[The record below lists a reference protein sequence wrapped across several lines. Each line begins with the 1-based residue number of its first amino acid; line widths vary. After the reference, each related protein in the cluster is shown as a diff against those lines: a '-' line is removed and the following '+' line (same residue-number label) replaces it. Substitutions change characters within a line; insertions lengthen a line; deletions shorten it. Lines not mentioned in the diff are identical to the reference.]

1 MALLGDPQLHK
12 SKSGKKFSSNHSIRA
27 NEQIEMKLS
36 AFFLVGLSSGS
47 DEPPRGHLKRL
58 QGLVRGTT
66 EILNS
71 GAFNRKP
78 KSWINMWEQK
88 IVTNADRME
97 RSYNRGN
104 QRCGEENRK
113 RRDIDV
119 GDRYDRE
126 DPCRGV
132 KQLTTGFANWVERY
146 IPDCSG
152 QRDHSHQINRM
163 KKWGDRLQSVM
174 QCDKIPKCLD
184 VYPLPKGYQIEE
196 TDFGKFA

>member
-1 MALLGDPQLHK
+1 MALFDHLLLHI
-12 SKSGKKFSSNHSIRA
+12 SKLGKKFSSIHSIRVKY
-27 NEQIEMKLS
+27 QIKMKLS
-36 AFFLVGLSSGS
+36 AIFFVGLTSAAV
-47 DEPPRGHLKRL
+47 EPPRGHLKRL

-78 KSWINMWEQK
+78 KSWIKMWEQK
-88 IVTNADRME
+88 IVTNSERME

-104 QRCGEENRK
+104 QRCGEDDRK

-132 KQLTTGFANWVERY
+132 KQLTTGFANWVDRY
-146 IPDCSG
+146 IPNCSG

-163 KKWGDRLQSVM
+163 KKWGERLQNVM
-174 QCDKIPKCLD
+174 QCDKTPKCLD
-184 VYPLPKGYQIEE
+184 AYPLPRGYKIEE
-196 TDFGKFA
+196 TNFGE

>member
-1 MALLGDPQLHK
+1 
-12 SKSGKKFSSNHSIRA
+12 
-27 NEQIEMKLS
+27 MKLS
-36 AFFLVGLSSGS
+36 AIYLAGLTSAAV
-47 DEPPRGHLKRL
+47 EPPRGHLKRL

-78 KSWINMWEQK
+78 KSWIKMWEQK

-104 QRCGEENRK
+104 QRCGEDDRK

-126 DPCRGV
+126 DPCRGI
-132 KQLTTGFANWVERY
+132 KQLTTGFANWVDRY
-146 IPDCSG
+146 IPNCSG

-163 KKWGDRLQSVM
+163 KKWGERLQNAM
-174 QCDKIPKCLD
+174 QCNKTPKCLD
-184 VYPLPKGYQIEE
+184 VYPLPRGYKIDE
-196 TDFGKFA
+196 TDFGEWIKFISYHIPGI